1 MMDMSWKAF
10 KIIKRKRVLLI
21 WQVSPVHPGGQVQLN
36 DPPPVLSLMPL
47 VTTVVVTVQVP
58 P

>member
-1 MMDMSWKAF
+1 MDMSWKAF
-10 KIIKRKRVLLI
+10 KKVLLI

-36 DPPPVLSLMPL
+36 DPPPVLPLMPL

>member
-1 MMDMSWKAF
+1 MMDKRVR
-10 KIIKRKRVLLI
+10 KRKDLLI
-21 WQVSPVHPGGQVQLN
+21 WQVSPVHPGGQLQLN
-36 DPPPVLSLMPL
+36 DPPPPILPFMPL